1 MSQNSLTPSKEFNIV
16 TNNLPLVSII
26 LPTYNCAAFLPHSI
40 GTILS
45 QTYNSYE
52 IIVIDDGSTD
62 NTKEVLYPFMQ
73 RIKYIRSEQ
82 NKGLPTARN
91 IGIRPA
97 QGKYIAFIDADDLWL
112 PEKLQTD
119 IEYFET
125 HPEVSMV
132 YSKHINIDEKGDDL
146 DGNTKRQLPSGNIFT
161 QLFSVQNFI
170 ITSSVVVRKEVFET
184 TGLFDEQLFNC
195 QDWDM
200 WLRIAFHFKVA
211 GIDKPLV
218 KYRHNPYSLSKNRN
232 NVLKYQK
239 IIIDKIYN
247 KFKDKENGINEKL
260 YKKRLASHYA
270 KVGRYYL
277 RIGDKNRANENFG
290 LSLKNAPLNFRS
302 LRYYLCTFFH
312 KSK

>member
-1 MSQNSLTPSKEFNIV
+1 MEFNIMSD
-16 TNNLPLVSII
+16 NLPLVSII
-26 LPTYNCAAFLPHSI
+26 LPTYNCAAFLSHSI
-40 GTILS
+40 GSILA

-52 IIVIDDGSTD
+52 IIVVDDGSTD
-62 NTKEVLYPFMQ
+62 NTKEVLYPFIQ
-73 RIKYIRSEQ
+73 RIKYIRLEQ
-82 NKGLPTARN
+82 NKGLPMARN
-91 IGIRPA
+91 IGISSA

-132 YSKHINIDEKGDDL
+132 YSKHINMDEKGNDL
-146 DGNTKRQLPSGNIFT
+146 NGNTKRQLPSGNIFT
-161 QLFSVQNFI
+161 QLFSEQNFI
-170 ITSSVVVRKEVFET
+170 ITSSVVVRKEIFET

-200 WLRIAFHFKVA
+200 WLRIAFHFQVA
-211 GIDKPLV
+211 GIGKPLV
-218 KYRHNPYSLSKNRN
+218 KYRHNPHSLSKNRN

-239 IIIDKIYN
+239 MVIDKIYN
-247 KFKDKENGINEKL
+247 KFKDKENGIHEKL

-270 KVGRYYL
+270 KAGRYYL
-277 RIGDKNRANENFG
+277 RIGNKNRANENFG
-290 LSLKNAPLNFRS
+290 LSLKNAPFNFRS

>member
-16 TNNLPLVSII
+16 PDNLPLVSII
-26 LPTYNCAAFLPHSI
+26 LPAYNCAAFLPHSI
-40 GTILS
+40 GSILA

-62 NTKEVLYPFMQ
+62 NTKEVLEPFSQ
-73 RIKYIRSEQ
+73 RIKYIQFEQ
-82 NKGLPTARN
+82 NRGLPIARN
-91 IGIRPA
+91 AGIRSA

-119 IEYFET
+119 VGYFQQ

-132 YSKHINIDEKGDDL
+132 FSKHINIDDRGCELNGS
-146 DGNTKRQLPSGNIFT
+146 TKKQLPSGNIFI
-161 QLFSVQNFI
+161 QLFYEQNFI
-170 ITSSVVVRKEVFET
+170 ISSSVVVRKEVFET
-184 TGLFDEQLFNC
+184 TGLFDEQLVNC

-211 GIDKPLV
+211 GINTPLV
-218 KYRHNPYSLSKNRN
+218 KYRHNPHSLSKNRN

-239 IIIDKIYN
+239 IVIDKIYN
-247 KFKDKENGINEKL
+247 KFKNSENSITEKL

-270 KVGRYYL
+270 KIGRHYL
-277 RIGDKNRANENFG
+277 RIGDKKRANENFG
-290 LSLKNAPLNFRS
+290 LSLKNDPLNFRS
-302 LRYYLCTFFH
+302 IRYYLCMFFH

>member
-1 MSQNSLTPSKEFNIV
+1 MSQNSLTTSKEYNIV
-16 TNNLPLVSII
+16 ADNSPLVSII
-26 LPTYNCAAFLPHSI
+26 LPTYNCAAFLSHSI

-91 IGIRPA
+91 IGILPA

-146 DGNTKRQLPSGNIFT
+146 GGNTKKQLPSGNIFT
-161 QLFSVQNFI
+161 QLFSEQNFI

-211 GIDKPLV
+211 GINKPLV
-218 KYRHNPYSLSKNRN
+218 KYRHNPHSLSKNRN

-247 KFKDKENGINEKL
+247 KFKDTENGIHEKL

-270 KVGRYYL
+270 KIGRYYL

>member
-1 MSQNSLTPSKEFNIV
+1 V
-16 TNNLPLVSII
+16 TDNLPLVSII
-26 LPTYNCAAFLPHSI
+26 LPTYNCASFLPHSI

-73 RIKYIRSEQ
+73 RIKYIRLEH

-91 IGIRPA
+91 TGIQSA
-97 QGKYIAFIDADDLWL
+97 QGKYIAFIDADDLWI
-112 PEKLQTD
+112 PEKLRTD

-132 YSKHINIDEKGDDL
+132 YSKHINIDEKGNDL
-146 DGNTKRQLPSGNIFT
+146 NGNTKNKLPSGNIFT
-161 QLFSVQNFI
+161 QLFSEQNFI
-170 ITSSVVVRKEVFET
+170 ITSSVVVRKEIFET
-184 TGLFDEQLFNC
+184 TGLFDGQLFNC
-195 QDWDM
+195 QDWDL
-200 WLRIAFHFKVA
+200 WLRIAFHFQVA

-218 KYRHNPYSLSKNRN
+218 KYRHNPHSLSKNRN

-239 IIIDKIYN
+239 IVIDKIYN
-247 KFKDKENGINEKL
+247 TFKDQENGINEKL

-277 RIGDKNRANENFG
+277 RIGDKNRAKENFA